1 MVLNLSCPAV
11 SQTCNLIFL
20 PLLSMVLILKSIPI
34 VVMNDGLNLS
44 STNLNNKQDFPTPES
59 PTNNNFMIMSYDL
72 DGAALPLIMCAVVC
86 VFARWS
92 EWMGFKLVWHARQP
106 NVGSC
111 GGKIASFKLP
121 ARRSRYDTDHRRN
134 DKNDKRAGV
143 DAEHSIISLC
153 YWSSIQS
160 VGTRAIFTFCGAHY
174 STLS

>member
-111 GGKIASFKLP
+111 GGKNRILQIARKEVPLRHGSPKE
-121 ARRSRYDTDHRRN
+121 RQERQES
-134 DKNDKRAGV
+134 GG
-143 DAEHSIISLC
+143 
-153 YWSSIQS
+153 W
-160 VGTRAIFTFCGAHY
+160 CGAQYYFVMLLKFHPIRGN
-174 STLS
+174 